1 MVARVYRRIP
11 PLPSIRGGTVPVV
24 LTILVITQLLFGI
37 DATVITVAL
46 PSIGAELGL
55 DVVAQSWVQTG
66 YVVAFGGLLLL
77 GGRIG
82 DALGRRRALVIGVVV
97 FAMASLA
104 GGLAPSGA
112 WLVVCRVLQ
121 GAGAALASPNTMAL
135 LMLTFPAGP
144 ARNRALA
151 IFSAVLGTGAAVGLV
166 VGGLLTSTA
175 SWRWGLLV
183 NPPIAAVVVFLA
195 PRVLPE
201 SDRLRR
207 RLDLPAIV
215 TSAVGL
221 AALVFG
227 LTRAA
232 SDGWGSPVAL
242 GVLVAAVV
250 LLTTFVLVE
259 RRSPTPV
266 LPLELVLDRTR
277 GAGYLAALSAAAAM
291 FGAFFLLT
299 QFMQQVLG
307 FGALGAGLGFLP
319 LMGTQVLT
327 ARLVPRLLARVR
339 PSTLVVSGALL
350 VLVAV
355 LWLARLDGESTWA
368 GGLLGPMLLLGL
380 GGGMTFVPLSSV
392 ILGGVRPEQAGAAAA
407 ALQVSQYT
415 GSALGVAV
423 VVGVFATATRTGADL
438 PAALA
443 TGMLGAAGCTLLV
456 ALLAFAVAGAGEPA
470 RR

>member
-1 MVARVYRRIP
+1 
-11 PLPSIRGGTVPVV
+11 
-24 LTILVITQLLFGI
+24 
-37 DATVITVAL
+37 
-46 PSIGAELGL
+46 
-55 DVVAQSWVQTG
+55 
-66 YVVAFGGLLLL
+66 
-77 GGRIG
+77 
-82 DALGRRRALVIGVVV
+82 
-97 FAMASLA
+97 MASLA

-201 SDRLRR
+201 SDRLRG

>member
-1 MVARVYRRIP
+1 M
-11 PLPSIRGGTVPVV
+11 PVV
-24 LTILVITQLLFGI
+24 LMILVVTQLLFGI

-55 DVVAQSWVQTG
+55 DVVGQSWVQTG

-82 DALGRRRALVIGVVV
+82 DVVGRRRALVIGVLV
-97 FAMASLA
+97 FAAASLA
-104 GGLAPSGA
+104 GGLAPSGG

-135 LMLTFPAGP
+135 LMLTFAPGP

-151 IFSAVLGTGAAVGLV
+151 IFSAVLGTGAAIGLV
-166 VGGLLTSTA
+166 VGGVLTSTA
-175 SWRWGLLV
+175 SWRWGLLI
-183 NPPIAAVVVFLA
+183 NPPIAGAVAILA
-195 PRVLPE
+195 TRVLPE
-201 SDRLRR
+201 SERLHRR
-207 RLDLPAIV
+207 MDLAAV
-215 TSAVGL
+215 ATSATGL

-242 GVLVAAVV
+242 GVLGVAVV
-250 LLTTFVLVE
+250 LLTVFVAVE
-259 RRSPTPV
+259 RRSATPV
-266 LPLELVLDRTR
+266 LPLDLVLDRIR
-277 GAGYLAALSAAAAM
+277 GAGYLAALSAAAAI

-327 ARLVPRLLARVR
+327 ARLVPRLLARAG
-339 PSTLVVSGALL
+339 PSKLVVSGAVL
-350 VLVAV
+350 VLVAA
-355 LWLARLDGESTWA
+355 LWLARLGSDSTWL

-380 GGGMTFVPLSSV
+380 GGGITFVPLSSA
-392 ILGGVRPEQAGAAAA
+392 ILSGVRAEQAGAAAA
-407 ALQVSQYT
+407 ALQVSQYV

-423 VVGVFATATRTGADL
+423 VVGVFAAASRADTGLAD
-438 PAALA
+438 ALA
-443 TGMLGAAGCTLLV
+443 AGMLGAAGFAVLV
-456 ALLAFAVAGAGEPA
+456 AVLAFAGSREHDRAH
-470 RR
+470 RT

>member
-1 MVARVYRRIP
+1 M
-11 PLPSIRGGTVPVV
+11 PVV
-24 LTILVITQLLFGI
+24 LTILVVTQLLFGI

-82 DALGRRRALVIGVVV
+82 DVLGRRRALVIGVLV
-97 FAMASLA
+97 FAAASLL
-104 GGLAPSGA
+104 GGLAPSGG
-112 WLVVCRVLQ
+112 WLLACRAAQ

-135 LMLTFPAGP
+135 LMLTFAAGP

-166 VGGLLTSTA
+166 VGGVLTSTA

-183 NPPIAAVVVFLA
+183 NPPIAGAVAIVA

-201 SDRLRR
+201 SERLRR
-207 RLDLPAIV
+207 PMDLLAIA
-215 TSAVGL
+215 TSATGL

-242 GVLVAAVV
+242 GALVAAVV
-250 LLTTFVLVE
+250 LLAVFVAVE
-259 RRSPTPV
+259 RRSSSPV
-266 LPLELVLDRTR
+266 LPLDLVLDRTR

-307 FGALGAGLGFLP
+307 FGALAAGLGFLP

-327 ARLVPRLLARVR
+327 ARLAPRLLARVR
-339 PSTLVVSGALL
+339 PSTLAASGALI
-350 VLVAV
+350 VLVAA
-355 LWLARLDGESTWA
+355 LWLARLDNDSTWVS
-368 GGLLGPMLLLGL
+368 GLLGPMLLLGL
-380 GGGMTFVPLSSV
+380 GGGVTFVPLSSA

-415 GSALGVAV
+415 GSALGVAA
-423 VVGVFATATRTGADL
+423 VVGVFAAASRTGAGLADGL
-438 PAALA
+438 AA
-443 TGMLGAAGCTLLV
+443 GMLGAAGFAVLV
-456 ALLAFAVAGAGEPA
+456 AVLAFAVRAPVSDGGLVTSRATEGTGPGTA
-470 RR
+470 NLNDS

>member
-1 MVARVYRRIP
+1 M
-11 PLPSIRGGTVPVV
+11 PVV
-24 LTILVITQLLFGI
+24 LTILVVTQLLFGI

-55 DVVAQSWVQTG
+55 DVVAQSWVQTS

-82 DALGRRRALVIGVVV
+82 DVVGRRRALVIGVLV
-97 FAMASLA
+97 FAAASLA
-104 GGLAPSGA
+104 GGLAPSGG
-112 WLVVCRVLQ
+112 WLVVCRVVQ
-121 GAGAALASPNTMAL
+121 GAGAALASPNVMAL
-135 LMLTFPAGP
+135 LMLTFAPGP

-166 VGGLLTSTA
+166 VGGVLTSTA

-183 NPPIAAVVVFLA
+183 NPPIAGVVAILA

-201 SDRLRR
+201 SEPLRR
-207 RLDLPAIV
+207 RMDLRAIA
-215 TSAVGL
+215 TSATGL

-242 GVLVAAVV
+242 GMLGAAVV
-250 LLTTFVLVE
+250 LLTVFVAVE

-266 LPLELVLDRTR
+266 LPLDLVLDRPR

-307 FGALGAGLGFLP
+307 FGALAAGLGFLP

-339 PSTLVVSGALL
+339 PPTLVIAGAGL

-355 LWLARLDGESTWA
+355 LWLARLDSDSTWL

-380 GGGMTFVPLSSV
+380 GGGITFVPLSSA

-407 ALQVSQYT
+407 ALQVSQYV

-423 VVGVFATATRTGADL
+423 VVGVFAVASRADKGL
-438 PAALA
+438 ADALA
-443 TGMLGAAGCTLLV
+443 AGMLSAAGFAVLV
-456 ALLAFAVAGAGEPA
+456 AVLSFAGSREQDRAS
-470 RR
+470 RT

>member
-1 MVARVYRRIP
+1 
-11 PLPSIRGGTVPVV
+11 
-24 LTILVITQLLFGI
+24 
-37 DATVITVAL
+37 
-46 PSIGAELGL
+46 
-55 DVVAQSWVQTG
+55 
-66 YVVAFGGLLLL
+66 
-77 GGRIG
+77 
-82 DALGRRRALVIGVVV
+82 
-97 FAMASLA
+97 
-104 GGLAPSGA
+104 
-112 WLVVCRVLQ
+112 
-121 GAGAALASPNTMAL
+121 
-135 LMLTFPAGP
+135 
-144 ARNRALA
+144 
-151 IFSAVLGTGAAVGLV
+151 
-166 VGGLLTSTA
+166 
-175 SWRWGLLV
+175 
-183 NPPIAAVVVFLA
+183 
-195 PRVLPE
+195 
-201 SDRLRR
+201 
-207 RLDLPAIV
+207 V

-227 LTRAA
+227 LTKAA

-250 LLTTFVLVE
+250 LLTAFALVE
-259 RRSPTPV
+259 RHSPNPV

-327 ARLVPRLLARVR
+327 ARLVPRLLAHVR

-350 VLVAV
+350 VLAAV
-355 LWLARLDGESTWA
+355 LWLARLHGASTWV

-407 ALQVSQYT
+407 ALQVSQYV

-423 VVGVFATATRTGADL
+423 VVGVFAAADRAG
-438 PAALA
+438 AALPNA
-443 TGMLGAAGCTLLV
+443 LAAGMLGAAGFTSLV
-456 ALLAFAVAGAGEPA
+456 ALLSFAVAGRRVPA
-470 RR
+470 KT